1 LRRLLVWLLRLLL
14 SQKRFCRNAQQ
25 KNQSADRCP
34 MNDPI
39 HETSTLARDHAA
51 TGCA

>member
-1 LRRLLVWLLRLLL
+1 LLLWLLRLLL
-14 SQKRFCRNAQQ
+14 RYKRLRRSAHK

-39 HETSTLARDHAA
+39 HETSTQARDHAA